1 MKTKNIIKD
10 KLTEILKKQN
20 KILDTEV
27 FEVALYQVGIRD
39 DDRLHDEMIGD
50 VRDVYTDLLHKKVYW
65 AHKTNITA

>member
-27 FEVALYQVGIRD
+27 FEVVLYQVNIHD
-39 DDRLHDEMIGD
+39 EPYDDEMID
-50 VRDVYTDLLHKKVYW
+50 NVRDVYTDLIYKKVYW
-65 AHKTNITA
+65 AHRTTITP

>member
-1 MKTKNIIKD
+1 MKTTDRIKD

-27 FEVALYQVGIRD
+27 FEVALYQVGIHD
-39 DDRLHDEMIGD
+39 DDEPYDEMLDD

-65 AHKTNITA
+65 AHKTNVIA

>member
-10 KLTEILKKQN
+10 KLTEILNKQN

-27 FEVALYQVGIRD
+27 FEVAMYQVGI
-39 DDRLHDEMIGD
+39 HDEPYDEMVDD

-65 AHKTNITA
+65 AHKANITP